1 MDNSNFCSIPWI
13 HSATKPNGASRV
25 CCLMSNHDTGGGGQ
39 TGHNFKTDTIEEIC
53 AKYNAKEETL
63 TTLSDIV
70 DEKYDEIY
78 EKFNTSIDGYIKK
91 VQFYSLIM
99 CVLEIYKPDLYEFE
113 GISPP
118 PKKNST

>member
-1 MDNSNFCSIPWI
+1 MITPIW
-13 HSATKPNGASRV
+13 RV
-25 CCLMSNHDTGGGGQ
+25 YDEQDEKALGKEDVFMVI
-39 TGHNFKTDTIEEIC
+39 TDTIEEIC
-53 AKYNAKEETL
+53 AKYNTKEETL

-91 VQFYSLIM
+91 VQFFSLIM